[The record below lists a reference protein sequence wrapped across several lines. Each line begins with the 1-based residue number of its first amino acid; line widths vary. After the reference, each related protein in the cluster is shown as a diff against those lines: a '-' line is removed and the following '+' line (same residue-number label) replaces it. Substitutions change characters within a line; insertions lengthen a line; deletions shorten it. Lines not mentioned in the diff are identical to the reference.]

1 MMKDVISSDKLVK
14 APATNEAINMWTD
27 YCELQCLVSDGFKI
41 DQDQLSSIMLKSYD
55 FSEYTARREQNKKE
69 RLTTF
74 LNDVYT
80 QVRQRGQLLGD
91 KYPFE
96 IDSDEQLS
104 LKEIELSGLNL
115 LYILLL
121 CASNLCYM
129 KSINSLTSDF
139 EVICL
144 YYMRK
149 QFPTMEFKL
158 FGSSNTNTYL
168 CPEDVINDSKLKD
181 RIVSL
186 SKFISVSYH
195 KDMVDRLSPYNTGD
209 GGLDLVG
216 VRPMGDERKSI
227 PVIFGQC
234 ACSPDQW
241 SAKQQSVGD
250 SHWKKF
256 LHTWETSFQRYIFIP
271 IWYLNNEN
279 QFEDELKITEC
290 VVVDRLRILNVADD
304 TFITKCTSVE
314 QD

>member
-1 MMKDVISSDKLVK
+1 MMEDVISSDKLVK
-14 APATNEAINMWTD
+14 APNTNEAINMWTD
-27 YCELQCLVSDGFKI
+27 YCELQCLVSTGFRI
-41 DQDQLSSIMLKSYD
+41 DQDQLSSIVIKSFD
-55 FSEYTARREQNKKE
+55 FSEYSAKREKNKKE
-69 RLTTF
+69 QLITI

-80 QVRQRGQLLGD
+80 QVKQRNQLLGD

-104 LKEIELSGLNL
+104 LTRKELSGLNL

-129 KSINSLTSDF
+129 KSVNSLTSDF
-139 EVICL
+139 EVVCL

-149 QFPTMEFKL
+149 LFPSMTFKL
-158 FGSSNTNTYL
+158 FGSSNTNACL
-168 CPEDVINDSKLKD
+168 RSEDVINDSKLKD

-186 SKFISVSYH
+186 SRFISVSYN
-195 KDMVDRLSPYNTGD
+195 KDIVGSISPNNTGD

-216 VRPMGDERKSI
+216 VRSMGDARKSI

-241 SAKQQSVGD
+241 SAKQQSVSD
-250 SHWKKF
+250 SQWKKF
-256 LHTWETSFQRYIFIP
+256 LYTWETSFQRYIFIP

-290 VVVDRLRILNVADD
+290 VVVDRLRLLNVADD
-304 TFITKCTSVE
+304 SFITKCTSI
-314 QD
+314 

>member
-1 MMKDVISSDKLVK
+1 MMEGIISSDKLVK

-27 YCELQCLVSDGFKI
+27 YCELQCLVSDGCKI
-41 DQDQLSSIMLKSYD
+41 DQDQLSSIVIKSYD
-55 FSEYTARREQNKKE
+55 FSDYTARREKNKKE
-69 RLTTF
+69 QLTTIM
-74 LNDVYT
+74 NDVYA
-80 QVRQRGQLLGD
+80 QIRQRAQLLGD

-104 LKEIELSGLNL
+104 FKGTDLSGLNL
-115 LYILLL
+115 LYVLLL

-129 KSINSLTSDF
+129 KSVNSLTSDF

-149 QFPTMEFKL
+149 LFPTMTFKL

-168 CPEDVINDSKLKD
+168 RPEDVISDSQLKE

-186 SKFISVSYH
+186 SQFISVSYN
-195 KDMVDRLSPYNTGD
+195 KEMVNKLSPHNIGD

-250 SHWKKF
+250 SQWKKF
-256 LHTWETSFQRYIFIP
+256 LYTWETSFQRYIFIP

-290 VVVDRLRILNVADD
+290 VVVDRLRLLNVADD
-304 TFITKCTSVE
+304 TFITKCTSI
-314 QD
+314 

>member
-1 MMKDVISSDKLVK
+1 MMEDVISSDKLVK
-14 APATNEAINMWTD
+14 APTTNEAINMWTD
-27 YCELQCLVSDGFKI
+27 YCELQCLVSTGFRI
-41 DQDQLSSIMLKSYD
+41 DQDQLSSIVIKSFD
-55 FSEYTARREQNKKE
+55 FSEYSAKREKNKKE
-69 RLTTF
+69 QLITI

-80 QVRQRGQLLGD
+80 QVKQRNQLLGD

-104 LKEIELSGLNL
+104 LTRKELSGLNL

-129 KSINSLTSDF
+129 KSVNSLTSDF
-139 EVICL
+139 EVVCL

-149 QFPTMEFKL
+149 LFPSMTFKL
-158 FGSSNTNTYL
+158 FGSSNTNACL
-168 CPEDVINDSKLKD
+168 RSEDVINDSKLKD

-186 SKFISVSYH
+186 SRFIAVSYN
-195 KDMVDRLSPYNTGD
+195 KDIVGSISPNNTGD

-216 VRPMGDERKSI
+216 VRSMGDARKSI

-241 SAKQQSVGD
+241 SAKQQSVSD
-250 SHWKKF
+250 SQWKKF
-256 LHTWETSFQRYIFIP
+256 LYTWETSFQRYIFIP

-290 VVVDRLRILNVADD
+290 VVVDRLRLLNVADD
-304 TFITKCTSVE
+304 SFITKCTSI
-314 QD
+314 